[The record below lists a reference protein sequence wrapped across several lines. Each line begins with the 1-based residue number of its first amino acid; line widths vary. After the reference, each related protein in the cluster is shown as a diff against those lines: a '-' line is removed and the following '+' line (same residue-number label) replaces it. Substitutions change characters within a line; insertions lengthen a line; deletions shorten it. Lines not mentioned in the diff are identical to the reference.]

1 VILAVAVFAAATG
14 FVVVTNMRPGY
25 DAFGWLVWGHQVLHW
40 NLNTDGAPSWKPLT
54 FLFTLPFALAGRA
67 DIWLWMVTS
76 VAGAFAG
83 VVFAGRIAYRL
94 TGPCPERRFAPWVA
108 ALVAAV
114 GVLALDGY
122 WQQIL
127 IANSD
132 PLVVTA
138 CLAAIDAQLSKH
150 PRLAFAMLLLAS
162 LGRPEVWPFA
172 GLYALWSW
180 RAVPSM
186 RRFTAAGAVLIPV
199 LWFVIPGLTSKSWFE
214 PGDLA
219 LHSVNPINVIHGSR
233 FSGIIDRFF
242 SLYALPVWL
251 AALCGVGI
259 AAARRDRQTLGLV
272 GAVCLWVAIEIGL
285 ALHGWSGATRYL
297 FEPAAV
303 CIVIAGAAVGRVL
316 AFAPHRPVVMRWL
329 GPLAVLALLAALYPM
344 VRDRVH
350 AAEPEFTQ
358 AHASGRQLDRLQA
371 VIAKDGGATR
381 IRTCGLPTTLVG
393 NQSMLA
399 WALGMNV
406 GEVGFKIGRGIDSG
420 RPIVVFK
427 PHDHGWQVH
436 PFNIARA
443 DQARCGRLKSDS
455 AFG

>member
-1 VILAVAVFAAATG
+1 MSIFAAATA

-54 FLFTLPFALAGRA
+54 FLFTLPFALAGRG
-67 DIWLWMVTS
+67 DIWLWMVVS

-94 TGPCPERRFAPWVA
+94 SGPCPERRYAPWVA
-108 ALVAAV
+108 AAFAGI
-114 GVLALDGY
+114 GVIALDGY

-132 PLVVTA
+132 PLVVTL
-138 CLAAIDAQLSKH
+138 CLAAIDAHFSRR
-150 PRLAFAMLLLAS
+150 PRLAFAALVLAS
-162 LGRPEVWPFA
+162 LGRPEVWVFL
-172 GLYALWSW
+172 GLYALWAW

-186 RRFTAAGAVLIPV
+186 RLFTAVGALIIPA
-199 LWFVIPGLTSKSWFE
+199 LWFVIPGLTAKSWFE
-214 PGDLA
+214 PGELA
-219 LHSVNPINVIHGSR
+219 LRSVNPINVIHGSR

-251 AALCGVGI
+251 AALSGLGI
-259 AAARRDRQTLGLV
+259 AAARRDRQTLGLAA
-272 GAVCLWVAIEIGL
+272 AVCLWVAVEIGL

-303 CIVIAGAAVGRVL
+303 AVVIAGSAVGRL
-316 AFAPHRPVVMRWL
+316 LGFAPRGSTVLGWL
-329 GPLAVLALLAALYPM
+329 GPVAVVTLLVALYPL

-350 AAEPEFTQ
+350 AAQPEFTQ
-358 AHASGRQLDRLQA
+358 AHSSGRQLDRLQA
-371 VIAKDGGATR
+371 VIASGGGAGR
-381 IRTCGLPTTLVG
+381 IRRCGKPTTLVG

-406 GEVGFKIGRGIDSG
+406 GEVGYKIGRGIDSG
-420 RPIVVFK
+420 RAIVVYK
-427 PHDHGWQVH
+427 PHDHGWRVH
-436 PFNIARA
+436 PFNIAPA
-443 DQARCGRLKSDS
+443 DRGPCNRLKTNS

>member
-1 VILAVAVFAAATG
+1 VALTVAVFAAATA
-14 FVVVTNMRPGY
+14 FVVATNMRPGY
-25 DAFGWLVWGHQVLHW
+25 DAFGWLVWGRQVLHW

-54 FLFTLPFALAGRA
+54 FLFTLPFALAGRG

-94 TGPCPERRFAPWVA
+94 TGPCPERRYAPWVA
-108 ALVAAV
+108 ALFAGV

-127 IANSD
+127 IANAD

-138 CLAAIDAQLSKH
+138 CLAAIDAHFSKH
-150 PRLAFAMLLLAS
+150 PRLAFSMLVLAS

-172 GLYALWSW
+172 LLYALWAW

-186 RRFTAAGAVLIPV
+186 RRFTAVGAVLIPA
-199 LWFVIPGLTSKSWFE
+199 LWFVIPALTSKSWFE

-219 LHSVNPINVIHGSR
+219 LHSVNPINVIHGSK
-233 FSGIIDRFF
+233 FSAIIDRFF
-242 SLYALPVWL
+242 SLYQLPVWL

-272 GAVCLWVAIEIGL
+272 AAVCLWVALEIGL

-303 CIVIAGAAVGRVL
+303 TVVIAGSAVGRL
-316 AFAPHRPVVMRWL
+316 LGFAPRRPWVLRWVGPVV
-329 GPLAVLALLAALYPM
+329 VVALFAALYPL
-344 VRDRVH
+344 VHDREH

-371 VIAKDGGATR
+371 VIAKDGGAAK
-381 IRTCGLPTTLVG
+381 IRGCGGPTTLVG

-399 WALGMNV
+399 WALRMNV

-427 PHDHGWQVH
+427 PHDHGWRVH
-436 PFNIARA
+436 PLNIAPASRG
-443 DQARCGRLKSDS
+443 RCDSLKTDS